1 MSEIEQSKPVTDC
14 EQCDC
19 KSRYRIYL
27 PGAEKWLFVA
37 YGMTALMFAVL
48 LLFQVIRFVRIAVKD
63 YELPIVVV
71 EEAHPLPDKAQ
82 LPVENESGVR
92 MIALNTGASLI
103 ASVEQDEAQLAPA
116 RYLGWSLYNL
126 DTEIQT
132 WQLLCESRGVK
143 LNLQALQDSSKIV
156 SEWYLL
162 ECSVRPGIFS
172 GKQKVSVDQVR
183 RALEESTQ
191 LAQSFA
197 YLMWSPKKKASS
209 NPKKSATTAPPKV
222 QVPNDEPEL
231 SPAEPNQPKSEPEQE
246 EPPKEVANQDAALD
260 VDLRTSIT
268 GTDVE
273 QTETVIA
280 ETRSQQSATVATPET
295 KRAVAIPPR
304 KGQEPAEIP
313 AYADFDGNL
322 PEMDI
327 EIAWKV
333 TEANL
338 VGLLEKYTMAFSAS
352 TEKAFLDLD
361 GDWSCYVF
369 KDQKT
374 ITDQDSG
381 GMDIESATKD
391 YGNIFVEYE
400 ILPDR
405 LIKAFNAALP
415 PTFGGK
421 VDQGRLHLGS
431 ALLVANDAISSFA
444 AKSGKQ
450 AEQGAY
456 ELVLV
461 FTQNGEA
468 VAVADSVKEKVQ
480 P

>member
-1 MSEIEQSKPVTDC
+1 MSETEHNKAVADC
-14 EQCDC
+14 EQSDW

-27 PGAEKWLFVA
+27 PGEKKWLFVA
-37 YGMTALMFAVL
+37 YSLTTLMFAFL
-48 LLFQVIRFVRIAVKD
+48 LLLQVIIFVGIAVTD
-63 YELPIVVV
+63 YELPIIVA

-82 LPVENESGVR
+82 LPFKNESGVR
-92 MIALNTGASLI
+92 MIALDTGAPLI

-126 DTEIQT
+126 DVEMQS
-132 WQLLCESRGVK
+132 WQLLCESRGVR

-162 ECSVRPGIFS
+162 ECSLRPGIFS
-172 GKQKVSVDQVR
+172 GKQKVSVDQVT
-183 RALEESTQ
+183 RALEESPQ

-197 YLMWSPKKKASS
+197 YLMWSPKKKTSS

-222 QVPNDEPEL
+222 EVPDDEPEL
-231 SPAEPNQPKSEPEQE
+231 SPVEPIQPKSEPEQE

-280 ETRSQQSATVATPET
+280 ETGSEQSATVATPET
-295 KRAVAIPPR
+295 KRGVAIPPF
-304 KGQEPAEIP
+304 KGQEPAEIK
-313 AYADFDGNL
+313 AFADFEGNL

-327 EIAWKV
+327 KIKWDV
-333 TEANL
+333 SEANL

-352 TEKAFLDLD
+352 TEKAFLGLD

-374 ITDQDSG
+374 ITDQESW
-381 GMDIESATKD
+381 GMDIESALKD

-400 ILPDR
+400 SLPDL

-415 PTFGGK
+415 PSFGGE

-444 AKSGKQ
+444 AASGKQ

-456 ELVLV
+456 EVRLV
-461 FTQNGEA
+461 FTQNGE
-468 VAVADSVKEKVQ
+468 VVADSVKEKLE